1 MSLATFAIPHGLARR
16 LAMPAGLAY
25 ARRDAALVARIE
37 RAYCRSHGIDGWERN
52 ARARGAARRFV
63 RSWTFQHGEAPSCP
77 AS

>member
-1 MSLATFAIPHGLARR
+1 MTTLTFAIPHGLTRR

-37 RAYCRSHGIDGWERN
+37 RAFCRAHDIADRN
-52 ARARGAARRFV
+52 GRARRAARRHV
-63 RSWTFQHGEAPSCP
+63 AGWTFQHGEAPSCP